1 MNSNLDA
8 KNDFIAALQENMR
21 EKNDEAQY
29 FVMQLEKS
37 SEVIKDQE
45 EEIKC
50 MARRPQTKVII
61 QKTQEDIKLFVQR
74 MKTKGTNT
82 ESNDFTEIIKV
93 KEILLLCILYLYFY
107 FSILRTRFYSRIKK
121 LMNFN
126 QKSKS
131 VMQKFAIWSKVSNI
145 QSQVKISR

>member
-8 KNDFIAALQENMR
+8 KNDFISALQENMR

-29 FVMQLEKS
+29 CVMQLEKS

-82 ESNDFTEIIKV
+82 ESSDFTEIIKV
-93 KEILLLCILYLYFY
+93 KEILLLCFLYLYFY
-107 FSILRTRFYSRIKK
+107 FSILRMRFYSRIKK

>member
-1 MNSNLDA
+1 
-8 KNDFIAALQENMR
+8 MR
-21 EKNDEAQY
+21 EKKDEAQY

-50 MARRPQTKVII
+50 MARRPQTKVIN

-93 KEILLLCILYLYFY
+93 KEILLLCFLYLYLY
-107 FSILRTRFYSRIKK
+107 FSILRMRFYSRIKK

>member
-1 MNSNLDA
+1 
-8 KNDFIAALQENMR
+8 MR
-21 EKNDEAQY
+21 EKKDEAQY
-29 FVMQLEKS
+29 FVMQLKKS
-37 SEVIKDQE
+37 SEVIKDQGQ
-45 EEIKC
+45 EIKSIK
-50 MARRPQTKVII
+50 RRPQTKVII

-82 ESNDFTEIIKV
+82 ESNDFTEMIKV
-93 KEILLLCILYLYFY
+93 KEILLLCFLYLYFY

>member
-1 MNSNLDA
+1 
-8 KNDFIAALQENMR
+8 MR
-21 EKNDEAQY
+21 EKKDEAQY
-29 FVMQLEKS
+29 CVMQLKKS
-37 SEVIKDQE
+37 SEVIKDQGQ
-45 EEIKC
+45 EIKSIK
-50 MARRPQTKVII
+50 RRPQTKVIN

-82 ESNDFTEIIKV
+82 ESNDVTEITKV
-93 KEILLLCILYLYFY
+93 KEILLLCILYLFFY

-131 VMQKFAIWSKVSNI
+131 VMQKFGIWSKVSNI
-145 QSQVKISR
+145 QSQAKISR

>member
-1 MNSNLDA
+1 LNSNLDA

-21 EKNDEAQY
+21 EKKDEAQY
-29 FVMQLEKS
+29 CVMQLEKS

-45 EEIKC
+45 EEIVC

-107 FSILRTRFYSRIKK
+107 FSILRMRFYSRIKK

>member
-8 KNDFIAALQENMR
+8 KNDFISALQENMR

-45 EEIKC
+45 EEIVC

-131 VMQKFAIWSKVSNI
+131 VMQKFGIWSKVSNI
-145 QSQVKISR
+145 QSQAKISR

>member
-1 MNSNLDA
+1 
-8 KNDFIAALQENMR
+8 MR
-21 EKNDEAQY
+21 EKKDEAQY
-29 FVMQLEKS
+29 FVMQLKKS
-37 SEVIKDQE
+37 SEVIKDQGQ
-45 EEIKC
+45 EIKSIK
-50 MARRPQTKVII
+50 RRPQTKVIN

-82 ESNDFTEIIKV
+82 ESNDVTEIIKV
-93 KEILLLCILYLYFY
+93 KEILFLCILYLYFY

-131 VMQKFAIWSKVSNI
+131 VMQKFAIWSKLSNI

>member
-1 MNSNLDA
+1 
-8 KNDFIAALQENMR
+8 MR
-21 EKNDEAQY
+21 EKKDEALY

-45 EEIKC
+45 EEIVC
-50 MARRPQTKVII
+50 MARRPQTKVIN

-93 KEILLLCILYLYFY
+93 KEILLLCILYLFFY

>member
-1 MNSNLDA
+1 
-8 KNDFIAALQENMR
+8 MR
-21 EKNDEAQY
+21 EKKDEAQY
-29 FVMQLEKS
+29 CVMQLEKS

-50 MARRPQTKVII
+50 MARRPQTKVIN